1 MAGRFRFPQRHAIP
15 FLKRSL
21 YDPRNR
27 IDTVDDGSNSLF
39 YPVGAVP
46 LQFLW
51 SAKNFFCYFTDK

>member
-1 MAGRFRFPQRHAIP
+1 MRR
-15 FLKRSL
+15 L

-39 YPVGAVP
+39 IQMEQLL
-46 LQFLW
+46 LQLLW